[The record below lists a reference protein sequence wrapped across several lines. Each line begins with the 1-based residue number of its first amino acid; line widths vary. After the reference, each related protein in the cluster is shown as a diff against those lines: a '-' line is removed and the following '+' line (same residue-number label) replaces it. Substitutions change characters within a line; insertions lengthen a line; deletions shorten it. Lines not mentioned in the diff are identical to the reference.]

1 MSSFFLLLFS
11 GYYTFKK
18 VVLKINLCI
27 VIICVNSII
36 KYARYECKYKNNH
49 SLLIFEEHQIL
60 PIWRAPNLANLKSTQ
75 FANLKSTQSCPN
87 TSFSKRLF
95 FGAFHIIRPIS
106 RLGSSVEERVT
117 RSRAAAARGKMFWS
131 SRFKCWR
138 DGGSCVALSTL
149 WWRRGNKARALLCSA
164 VCTTLY
170 RPPFRSHFCFII
182 VCCASL
188 LNLMCSWV
196 TAFYINCY
204 WPKVVPFKC
213 LVTFS
218 VSSKETEFFLLLLL
232 LPTIFSLP

>member
-1 MSSFFLLLFS
+1 MIFLVFS

-18 VVLKINLCI
+18 VVSKINLCI
-27 VIICVNSII
+27 VIIFVNSII
-36 KYARYECKYKNNH
+36 KCARYECKYKNNH
-49 SLLIFEEHQIL
+49 SLLIFEEHPIL
-60 PIWRAPNLANLKSTQ
+60 PIWRAPNLAN
-75 FANLKSTQSCPN
+75 
-87 TSFSKRLF
+87 TSLSKRLF

-106 RLGSSVEERVT
+106 ALGSSVEKRVT
-117 RSRAAAARGKMFWS
+117 RSRAAAAARGKMFWS
-131 SRFKCWR
+131 SWFKCWR

-149 WWRRGNKARALLCSA
+149 WWRRGNKARALLRSA

-170 RPPFRSHFCFII
+170 RPPLRSHFCFII

-213 LVTFS
+213 LVTLS
-218 VSSKETEFFLLLLL
+218 VSSKENEFFLLLLL
-232 LPTIFSLP
+232 LPTIFSLLYWLSQKS